1 MHPGDFAHARSDLIC
16 TRYTPQEQHPH
27 RGELC
32 HCRRAYFRNK
42 TWQQHMAGDVN
53 GWHACRDLP
62 EAAPPPREASP
73 STPHPCS
80 SLATPAC
87 TTWRP
92 CPGWAS
98 AAATP
103 PARPATS
110 SLRYTSQHK
119 IHTCT
124 NHPVSVTAVAPCRA
138 HTMPGSRYT
147 SLYDKHSGPPC
158 KCQRR
163 RRHHVGKAA
172 SQTLEGLMVR
182 NSSFKSSSSSAIPI

>member
-1 MHPGDFAHARSDLIC
+1 MGSSAIAAVLISATKHGNNTWQAMLTAGMHAGTSRK
-16 TRYTPQEQHPH
+16 QHPRH
-27 RGELC
+27 GRL
-32 HCRRAYFRNK
+32 H
-42 TWQQHMAGDVN
+42 H
-53 GWHACRDLP
+53 
-62 EAAPPPREASP
+62 PP
-73 STPHPCS
+73 PHPCS